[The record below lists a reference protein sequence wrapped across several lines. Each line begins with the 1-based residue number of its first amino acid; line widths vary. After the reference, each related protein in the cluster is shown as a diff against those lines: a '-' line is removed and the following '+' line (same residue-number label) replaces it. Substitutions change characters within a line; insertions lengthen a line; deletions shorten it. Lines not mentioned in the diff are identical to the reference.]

1 MSQPV
6 LLPNMRQLPTK
17 PNNRQK
23 TIIKAVSDYYGA
35 GITKQEKSDS
45 KVVALFIMGR
55 KARLQPM
62 SEEQKSDMW
71 AIKINIGDSTYANS
85 LSN

>member
-1 MSQPV
+1 MS
-6 LLPNMRQLPTK
+6 RQLPTK
-17 PNNRQK
+17 PNNKQK

-35 GITKQEKSDS
+35 GITNQEKLGS

-62 SEEQKSDMW
+62 SDGQKSDMW
-71 AIKINIGDSTYANS
+71 AVKTNLEDPTYVNS
-85 LSN
+85 LSD